1 MQLNED
7 QQSLLRNPQHLRAL
21 AAWTIRTGDNHVTE
35 SVRQAP
41 HIARN
46 NSPADSAIR
55 QVTGYLKG
63 LNGPNNGILVRLI
76 NGYRQAQTSA

>member
-7 QQSLLRNPQHLRAL
+7 QQNLLRDPQGLWAL
-21 AAWTIRTGDNHVTE
+21 AAWTIRAGDNHVTA
-35 SVRQAP
+35 SVRQAL

-46 NSPADSAIR
+46 DRPTDSAVR